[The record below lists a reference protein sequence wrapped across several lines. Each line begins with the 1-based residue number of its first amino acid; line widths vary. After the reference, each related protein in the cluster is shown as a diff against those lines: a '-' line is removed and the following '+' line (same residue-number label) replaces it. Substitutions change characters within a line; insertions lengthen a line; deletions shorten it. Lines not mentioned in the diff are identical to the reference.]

1 MKRNFTLIEL
11 LVVVAIIA
19 ILAGILLP
27 SLNKARETAKRARC
41 TGNLKNLTQ
50 AFLMYAGDNNDQAL
64 ENNYAAP
71 LGGATADNSF
81 TNNLQYGSFML
92 PFAGY
97 LGISGLEGGAQD
109 RTKLLIFHCPAIPSH
124 YTPGPSWSS
133 GSKAYSAR
141 FCYWAGLMRCS
152 PTATSI

>member
-81 TNNLQYGSFML
+81 TNNL
-92 PFAGY
+92 
-97 LGISGLEGGAQD
+97 
-109 RTKLLIFHCPAIPSH
+109 
-124 YTPGPSWSS
+124 
-133 GSKAYSAR
+133 
-141 FCYWAGLMRCS
+141 
-152 PTATSI
+152 